1 MPWSDEVM
9 ERIKILNSEFD
20 NCTME
25 EAVEAVRNM
34 AAGSKPSYVVTP
46 NLDHLLNM
54 DEDKEFNKACREADL
69 LLADGISIVLLARY
83 LHKPLKE
90 KVSGSDLFP
99 LVCKMAAQEGFSVF
113 LLGAAPGVA
122 EKAAFNMQ
130 KAFPGLKIA
139 GCYSPPVG
147 FENDEEETG
156 RIIKTVTDA
165 KPDILFIA
173 ISQMKGEK
181 LICRYRDAL
190 NVPVTLS
197 VGAAVDFAAG
207 YKKRAPGWVSR
218 AGLEWLYRT
227 IREPRR
233 IGGRVLRDLKGL
245 IPLIRKYR

>member
-1 MPWSDEVM
+1 M

-20 NCTME
+20 NCTMQ
-25 EAVEAVRNM
+25 EAVEAVRDM
-34 AAGSKPSYVVTP
+34 AADPKPSYVVTP

-54 DEDKEFNKACREADL
+54 DEDAEFNEACRDADL
-69 LLADGISIVLLARY
+69 LLADGISIILLARY
-83 LHKPLKE
+83 LKKPLKE

-99 LVCKMAAQEGFSVF
+99 LVCGMAAEEGFSVF

-122 EKAAFNMQ
+122 ELAAGNMQ
-130 KAFPGLKIA
+130 KAYPGLKIA
-139 GCYSPPVG
+139 GCYSPPAG
-147 FENDEEETG
+147 FEHDSKEIAG
-156 RIIKTVTDA
+156 IIEIIAGA

-181 LICRYRDAL
+181 FIHRYRDQL
-190 NVPVTLS
+190 KVPVTLS
-197 VGAAVDFAAG
+197 VGAAEDFAAG

-218 AGLEWLYRT
+218 VGLEWLYRT

-233 IGGRVLRDLKGL
+233 IGGRVMRDLKGL